1 MWLTFESGGL
11 VLLVYIDLV
20 VVSLEMVFVIRDATL
35 HSVSLMEEIVDLK
48 DDELSAPQ
56 CCSMCVLPICMHV
69 LWPCIQGVVCVYI
82 HPIQCPHVLMC
93 QVLLHCAP
101 SLPAEWSLVD
111 ANQGYTGGVEWEE
124 E

>member
-56 CCSMCVLPICMHV
+56 CCSMCVLPICMQ
-69 LWPCIQGVVCVYI
+69 P
-82 HPIQCPHVLMC
+82 
-93 QVLLHCAP
+93 
-101 SLPAEWSLVD
+101 LPAECSLID
-111 ANQGYTGGVEWEE
+111 TNQGYTGGIEWEE

>member
-1 MWLTFESGGL
+1 M
-11 VLLVYIDLV
+11 
-20 VVSLEMVFVIRDATL
+20 
-35 HSVSLMEEIVDLK
+35 DLK

-56 CCSMCVLPICMHV
+56 CCSMCV
-69 LWPCIQGVVCVYI
+69 QCVYHLYACTVAMYTRYCVFI

-93 QVLLHCAP
+93 QELLHCAP

>member
-48 DDELSAPQ
+48 DDELSPPQ
-56 CCSMCVLPICMHV
+56 CCSMCVLSHLCTCTVAMYTRY
-69 LWPCIQGVVCVYI
+69 CVCSFI
-82 HPIQCPHVLMC
+82 
-93 QVLLHCAP
+93 P
-101 SLPAEWSLVD
+101 SNVPMF
-111 ANQGYTGGVEWEE
+111 
-124 E
+124 

>member
-35 HSVSLMEEIVDLK
+35 HSVSLEEIVDLK
-48 DDELSAPQ
+48 DDVLSAPPPPQ

-69 LWPCIQGVVCVYI
+69 LWPCIQGVVCVYSS
-82 HPIQCPHVLMC
+82 HPMSPCSNVSS
-93 QVLLHCAP
+93 AP
-101 SLPAEWSLVD
+101 PLCSLSPS
-111 ANQGYTGGVEWEE
+111 
-124 E
+124 

>member
-1 MWLTFESGGL
+1 MCPTLESGGL

-20 VVSLEMVFVIRDATL
+20 VVSLEMVFVIRGATL

-48 DDELSAPQ
+48 DDELSAPSVVQ
-56 CCSMCVLPICMHV
+56 CVYFPFICMYSGHV
-69 LWPCIQGVVCVYI
+69 YKVLCVFI

-93 QVLLHCAP
+93 QVLLRCAP
-101 SLPAEWSLVD
+101 SPPAEWSLVD
-111 ANQGYTGGVEWEE
+111 ANQGYTGRIEWEE

>member
-35 HSVSLMEEIVDLK
+35 HSVGLMEEIVDLK

-56 CCSMCVLPICMHV
+56 CCSMFVLPICMHV
-69 LWPCIQGVVCVYI
+69 LWPCIQGIVCVYSS
-82 HPIQCPHVLMC
+82 HPMFPCFNVSS
-93 QVLLHCAP
+93 AP
-101 SLPAEWSLVD
+101 PLCSLSPS
-111 ANQGYTGGVEWEE
+111 
-124 E
+124 